1 MHPSGRT
8 APPAAGR
15 VRDGSAQ
22 CSQREEIG
30 ELMMSR
36 CFVTTLRRSNIYQR
50 AFSFADSFFHPL
62 LPRNPI
68 SSTVPLYNA
77 PPPRV
82 PLFRPL
88 STLRTLRRS
97 ARPSPPLR
105 SSLA

>member
-22 CSQREEIG
+22 CSKREEIG

-77 PPPRV
+77 PLPAFPSSV
-82 PLFRPL
+82 LSPHYDDPHDPLPL
-88 STLRTLRRS
+88 CGLV
-97 ARPSPPLR
+97 
-105 SSLA
+105 